1 MSDLRRS
8 IRRDV
13 LIAGGLVALMPRA
26 ASAALEPTPAQTA
39 GPFYPLEEP
48 LDPDADLVQ
57 VAGRPKEAA
66 GTVLHLA
73 GRLLDP
79 GGRPIPDAWIEI
91 WQCDAFGH
99 YHHPADR
106 GGRADPDFQGF
117 GRTRIRADGSYR
129 FRTIE
134 PVPYPGRTP
143 HIHVRVI
150 APNGGGLTT
159 QMYLE
164 GHPLNRQ
171 DGLWRR
177 LGDRARLVTV
187 PLEPAPGL
195 EPGRKSGAAR
205 ATFDL
210 VLGVTPETGGG

>member
-1 MSDLRRS
+1 MAGWHGTR
-8 IRRDV
+8 RRDL
-13 LIAGGLVALMPRA
+13 LISGATLAIIPGAAHALD
-26 ASAALEPTPAQTA
+26 PTPAQTA
-39 GPFYPLEEP
+39 GPFYPEDLP

-57 VAGRPKEAA
+57 VAGRDREAS
-66 GTVLHLA
+66 GTVLHLT
-73 GRLLDP
+73 GRVLDP
-79 GGRPIPDAWIEI
+79 EGRAIRAAGVEI

-117 GRTRIRADGSYR
+117 GMTTSRDDGSYR
-129 FRTIE
+129 FRTIA

-143 HIHVRVI
+143 HIHVRVV
-150 APNGGGLTT
+150 PRHGGDLIT
-159 QMYLE
+159 QMYVE
-164 GHPLNRQ
+164 GHPLNQR

-177 LGDRARLVTV
+177 LGADAGLVTV
-187 PLEPAPGL
+187 ALEPAPDL

-210 VLGVTPETGGG
+210 VLGRTPEAG